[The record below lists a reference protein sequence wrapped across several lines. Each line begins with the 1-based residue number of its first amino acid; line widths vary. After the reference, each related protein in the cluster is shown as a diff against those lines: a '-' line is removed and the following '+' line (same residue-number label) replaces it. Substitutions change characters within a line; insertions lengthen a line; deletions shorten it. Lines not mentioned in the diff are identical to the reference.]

1 MISPYLAGISI
12 YPIKSLDG
20 IAVPHAKI
28 LASGALA
35 QDREFALFDA
45 QGRFVNGKRHAKVH
59 LLRSSLDTE
68 SRILCLRIQGTDQV
82 SWFHLDKERTALEA
96 WLSDYFGFQIKFL
109 HNSITGFP
117 DDTNAPGP
125 TVISTGTIE
134 EVTSWFPRLSVDEMR
149 SRLRTNLEIGGV
161 PPFWED
167 RLFAQ
172 AGDYVQF
179 QIGSVLFEGSNPC
192 QRCVVPTRN
201 STTAETYPNF
211 QKIFIANRQASLPSW
226 VEASRFNH
234 FYRLAINT
242 CVPTSEVGKI
252 LHLGDLVKII
262 S

>member
-1 MISPYLAGISI
+1 MASPYLAGIYI
-12 YPIKSLDG
+12 YPIKSLDLD
-20 IAVPHAKI
+20 AVPHAKI
-28 LASGALA
+28 LASGALEH
-35 QDREFALFDA
+35 DREYAICDA
-45 QGRFVNGKRHAKVH
+45 QGKFVNGKRHAKVH

-68 SRILCLRIQGTDQV
+68 SKILCLRIQGTDQV

-109 HNSITGFP
+109 HNSVTGFP

-134 EVTSWFPRLSVDEMR
+134 EVTSWFPGLKVDEMR
-149 SRLRTNLEIGGV
+149 FRLRTNLEIGGV
-161 PPFWED
+161 LPFWED

-179 QIGSVLFEGSNPC
+179 QVGSVLFEGSNPC

-201 STTAETYPNF
+201 STNAEAYPNF
-211 QKIFIANRQASLPSW
+211 QKIFVANRQASLPSW
-226 VEASRFNH
+226 VETSRFNH
-234 FYRLAINT
+234 FYRLAVNT
-242 CVPTSEVGKI
+242 SVPVSEAGKI
-252 LHLGDLVKII
+252 LRIGDAVKII